1 MTFSSNFQWLTAL
14 LLDRMVFCLVEGT
27 VFAAL
32 VALLLRVGPG
42 RNSRTR
48 FVVWFSALLAT
59 ASLPFLV
66 FRVPV
71 AISGKI
77 EQDAVTIPS
86 VLVNYLLLAWVLIAF
101 AGVLRVL
108 AALWQLRRTR
118 LECSDLNPESLSTEI
133 ARHVESFRAE
143 RSLKLLVSSRVSV
156 PAATGF

>member
-1 MTFSSNFQWLTAL
+1 MTFRSNFQWLTAP
-14 LLDRMVFCLVEGT
+14 LLDRMACCVGQRTETAPLS
-27 VFAAL
+27 AA
-32 VALLLRVGPG
+32 LLRVGPG
-42 RNSRTR
+42 KNSGTR

-77 EQDAVTIPS
+77 EQDGVTIPS

-118 LECSDLNPESLSTEI
+118 LEC
-133 ARHVESFRAE
+133 
-143 RSLKLLVSSRVSV
+143 
-156 PAATGF
+156 